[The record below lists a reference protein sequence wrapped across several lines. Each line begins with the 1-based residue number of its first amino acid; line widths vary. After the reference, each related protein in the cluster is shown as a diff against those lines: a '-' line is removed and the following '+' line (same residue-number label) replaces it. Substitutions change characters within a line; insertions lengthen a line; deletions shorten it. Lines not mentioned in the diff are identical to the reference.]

1 MDYAVYDVFTDTA
14 FGGNPLAVVFDA
26 SGLSTEQMFQ
36 ITREFNFS
44 ETTFVLPP
52 EDPAHTAKVR
62 IFTPGV
68 ELAFAGHPTV
78 GTALALAE
86 LKGKGTD
93 LVLELGVGPIPV
105 RVADGAA
112 RFVTTVPLDTSPAPT
127 NAQLADCLSIDE
139 NDIRTDRHAPI
150 TAGLG
155 TDFTLVELSDAHA
168 LARTQADVAAF
179 RAAAGDDADRLAI
192 FVYCRDGAQIDARM
206 FQPLGGIPEDPA
218 TGSAA
223 AALASFLGKLD
234 GRSQHFE
241 ITQGVT
247 MGRPSQ
253 IGAEVTVEKGVPVSV
268 AIKGQA
274 VKVMEGRLSL
284 GRGLA

>member
-14 FGGNPLAVVFDA
+14 FGGNPLAVVFDG
-26 SGLSTEQMFQ
+26 SGLTTEQMFQ

-52 EDPAHTAKVR
+52 EDAMHTAKVR

-78 GTALALAE
+78 GTAIALAE
-86 LKGKGTD
+86 RNGAGPEMM
-93 LVLELGVGPIPV
+93 LELGVGPIPV
-105 RVADGAA
+105 SVADGAA
-112 RFVTTVPLDTSPAPT
+112 RFVTTVPLSTSPAPD
-127 NAQLADCLSIDE
+127 LAALASSLSIE
-139 NDIRTDRHAPI
+139 AADIRTDRHAPI
-150 TAGLG
+150 TAGHG
-155 TDFTLVELSDAHA
+155 NDFVLVELMD
-168 LARTQADVAAF
+168 TQALCRASANVQAF
-179 RAAAGDDADRLAI
+179 RDTAGADADRLAI
-192 FVYCRDGAQIDARM
+192 FIYCRGGANIDARM

-223 AALASFLGKLD
+223 VALAGYLGQLD
-234 GRSQHFE
+234 ATSQSFE
-241 ITQGVT
+241 ITQGVD
-247 MGRPSQ
+247 MGRPSL
-253 IGAEVTVEKGVPVSV
+253 INAEVTVDGGTPTSV

-284 GRGLA
+284 GDGLA